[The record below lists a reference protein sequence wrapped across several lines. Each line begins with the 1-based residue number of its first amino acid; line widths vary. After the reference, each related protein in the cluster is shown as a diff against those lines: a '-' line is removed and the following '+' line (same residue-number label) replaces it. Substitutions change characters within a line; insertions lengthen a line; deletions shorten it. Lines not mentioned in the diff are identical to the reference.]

1 MKKRNAMIRGLG
13 MLVMVPVLLA
23 PAGCGADNESSRGSV
38 TSQGS
43 ERDVDGDDGGEA
55 TVSGFQHDECLFQPK
70 PRCFQ
75 LSLCGKNLY
84 VCTPLRGLRQAGHA
98 DGFQCHGQFCRFCL
112 DGRR

>member
-43 ERDVDGDDGGEA
+43 ERDVDGDDGGETA
-55 TVSGFQHDECLFQPK
+55 VDRSLPDVVTEDGNGEDGNTTDGNVSEISEV
-70 PRCFQ
+70 R
-75 LSLCGKNLY
+75 
-84 VCTPLRGLRQAGHA
+84 
-98 DGFQCHGQFCRFCL
+98 
-112 DGRR
+112 